1 VAGRAVR
8 LGSAGIGD
16 QEIQMN
22 SSVHTAVLEPDAPR
36 LDSDPTRGWRFGVT
50 TGVAA
55 AAPLL
60 FTLSN
65 VFLPVLHGSTASVVA
80 HIPAVA
86 NRLLAVK
93 LVYALAS
100 LLLIALAVAI
110 WRIDTRRG
118 AVLRFAGGV
127 LLIIGAISNALGEVV
142 DGYVAWGMHH
152 AAIPAAGQI
161 RVFDLLDNSSAA
173 LPVSFLAIPVMSVG
187 ILIAMAGLLKARV
200 LPWWL
205 PVLVIVGGL
214 ASGFAGSGAIALI
227 GLIWSLGA
235 AGIVVMLA
243 RTFPARSDAA

>member
-1 VAGRAVR
+1 M
-8 LGSAGIGD
+8 S
-16 QEIQMN
+16 

-36 LDSDPTRGWRFGVT
+36 LDSDPTRGWRFAAT

-65 VFLPVLHGSTASVVA
+65 VFLPVLHGSNASVVA

-86 NRLLAVK
+86 NRLLAIK

-110 WRIDTRRG
+110 WHIDTRRG
-118 AVLRFAGGV
+118 SVLRFTGGV
-127 LLIIGAISNALGEVV
+127 LLIIGAVSNALGEVV
-142 DGYVAWGMHH
+142 DGYFAWGMQH
-152 AAIPAAGQI
+152 AAIQTAGQI
-161 RVFDLLDNSSAA
+161 RLFDLLDKSGAA
-173 LPVSFLAIPVMSVG
+173 LPVSFLAIPVMSLG
-187 ILIAMAGLLKARV
+187 LLIAMIGLLRAHV

-214 ASGFAGSGAIALI
+214 ASGFVGSGAVALV

-235 AGIVVMLA
+235 AGIVLILA

>member
-1 VAGRAVR
+1 
-8 LGSAGIGD
+8 
-16 QEIQMN
+16 MN
-22 SSVHTAVLEPDAPR
+22 SSVHTAVLEPDASR
-36 LDSDPTRGWRFGVT
+36 LDGDPTRRWRFAVT

-65 VFLPVLHGSTASVVA
+65 VFLPVLRGSNASVVA

-110 WRIDTRRG
+110 WRTDTRRG
-118 AVLRFAGGV
+118 AVLRFTGGV
-127 LLIIGAISNALGEVV
+127 LLIIGAVSNALGEVV
-142 DGYVAWGMHH
+142 DGYFAWGMHH
-152 AAIPAAGQI
+152 ADIPAAGQV
-161 RVFDLLDNSSAA
+161 RLFDLLDNSSAA
-173 LPVSFLAIPVMSVG
+173 LPVSFLALPVMSLG
-187 ILIAMAGLLKARV
+187 LLIAMAGLLKARV

-214 ASGFAGSGAIALI
+214 ASGFVGSGVLALI
-227 GLIWSLGA
+227 GLTWSLGA
-235 AGIVVMLA
+235 AGIVVILA
-243 RTFPARSDAA
+243 RTFPPRSDAA